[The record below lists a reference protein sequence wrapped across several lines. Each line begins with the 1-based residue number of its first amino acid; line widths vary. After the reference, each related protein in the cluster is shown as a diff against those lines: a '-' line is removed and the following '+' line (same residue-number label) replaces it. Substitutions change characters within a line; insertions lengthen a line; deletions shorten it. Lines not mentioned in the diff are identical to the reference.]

1 MLGQGLANVGQGFGQ
16 RLGNAPA
23 TALEDDDR
31 IDASGL
37 TLPRQQQQ
45 NEVGKTNKILAK
57 IGKRLAKVG
66 KTNTR
71 RNRESPTRSPAIRL
85 WARIRPGWGG
95 EVLFAAE

>member
-1 MLGQGLANVGQGFGQ
+1 MARQMLGQGLANVGQGFGQ

-37 TLPRQQQQ
+37 TKPRQQQQ
-45 NEVGKTNKILAK
+45 NEVGKANKCLAK

-66 KTNTR
+66 TGWQDEHEEEQNDR
-71 RNRESPTRSPAIRL
+71 RRRR
-85 WARIRPGWGG
+85 
-95 EVLFAAE
+95 